1 MSISE
6 YRGYNTVYEIHSTKF
21 DKKDIFVKLAKI
33 IYEEVDISKL
43 YEYQNVI
50 TSLVSDMT
58 NITSKVNRL
67 SMAERNHLQ
76 YKYQFNGC
84 EYSISVNEGK
94 KMIKNELSLKLDDFI
109 NYLKKF
115 NNLKINQIA
124 EQLVVIFN
132 NLKEEQIVRDYTK
145 QIFSDAEKSLT
156 FTKDNLHDYINHVQ
170 NIENYPKTKNNL
182 LENENEPNNANR
194 FLNCLIW
201 TVACCG
207 LVTFCNYNYN
217 SNNSYTS
224 RC

>member
-6 YRGYNTVYEIHSTKF
+6 YKGYNTVYEIHSTKF

-76 YKYQFNGC
+76 YKYQLNGY

-109 NYLKKF
+109 KYLKKF
-115 NNLKINQIA
+115 NNLKINQTA
-124 EQLVVIFN
+124 EHLVVIFN

-170 NIENYPKTKNNL
+170 NIENFPKTKNNL
-182 LENENEPNNANR
+182 LENDNNPNNGNK
-194 FLNCLIW
+194 FINCILW
-201 TVACCG
+201 TVAGCG
-207 LVTFCNYNYN
+207 LIAFCNYG
-217 SNNSYTS
+217 SNNSYTN
-224 RC
+224 R